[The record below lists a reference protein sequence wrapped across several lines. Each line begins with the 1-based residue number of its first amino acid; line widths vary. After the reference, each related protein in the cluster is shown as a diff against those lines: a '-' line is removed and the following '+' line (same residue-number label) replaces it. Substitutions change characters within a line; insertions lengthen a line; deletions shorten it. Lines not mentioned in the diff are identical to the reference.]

1 LTRRNAAWAIA
12 QAAAVLGGSQFFG
25 DWMSAAQA
33 HTHGAA
39 SAAPP
44 DPFKWSSYQ
53 PKFFSPKEFKMLD
66 QFTSVLIPTDDTPGA
81 REANVAP
88 FIDFVVNAAAEYAPE
103 MQTQWR
109 SAMNFLQRANF
120 SQLTNEQQVQ
130 LITQMA
136 EPELGKAKKGD
147 GFEAYQLIKD
157 MSLHAFY
164 TSRVGLVDVLEYKG
178 NAYLTEFPGCNHPE
192 HHKV

>member
-12 QAAAVLGGSQFFG
+12 QAAAVVGGQQFFG

-33 HTHGAA
+33 HTHGAT

-44 DPFKWSSYQ
+44 DPFKWSGYQ
-53 PKFFSPKEFKMLD
+53 PKFFSPKQFEMLD

-81 REANVAP
+81 REANVAA
-88 FIDFVVNAAAEYAPE
+88 FIDFVVNAAAEYAPQ

-109 SAMNFLQRANF
+109 SAMDFLQKANF
-120 SQLTNEQQVQ
+120 SQLTNEQQVK

-136 EPELGKAKKGD
+136 EAELGKAKKGD
-147 GFEAYQLIKD
+147 GFEAYRLIKD

-178 NAYLTEFPGCNHPE
+178 NAYLTEFPGCSHPE
-192 HHKV
+192 HRRV